1 MKLVY
6 NNPLKLFF
14 VLFLCIIDNAYSQ
27 SNLLV
32 NESLNG
38 SFSQGKM
45 EGSINKF
52 FTQDTYYLRNNFNVK
67 ILRLFNIKRDEGY
80 IISFS
85 DSTVTKINHKK
96 KRFAVYSFS
105 EFLEENKNNPQGGP
119 PQDDNNAE
127 NELNNGEEDLT
138 INISEEIEIL
148 NDFKARKAEIILNT
162 EEKSDLFI
170 WFSETT
176 LKSKTELIINKR
188 LKEMFDGSIPPNLG
202 MNAMDIPYDEYD
214 INTNA
219 LTIKFEAVSKEGT
232 FTYNLLGYSEHDL
245 LPDIFKVSE
254 KYRKVKKL

>member
-1 MKLVY
+1 VKPVY

-52 FTQDTYYLRNNFNVK
+52 FTQDTYYLRSDFNVK

-96 KRFAVYSFS
+96 KRFALYSFS
-105 EFLEENKNNPQGGP
+105 EFLEENKNNPQDGP
-119 PQDDNNAE
+119 PQDDNKAE
-127 NELNNGEEDLT
+127 NESNSDEEELT
-138 INISEEIEIL
+138 INISEKVEIL
-148 NDFKARKAEIILNT
+148 NGFKTRKAKVIVNA
-162 EEKSDLFI
+162 EEESDLFI
-170 WFSETT
+170 WFSEAT
-176 LKSKTELIINKR
+176 LKSKTELTINKK

-202 MNAMDIPYDEYD
+202 MNAMEIPYDEYD

-219 LTIKFEAVSKEGT
+219 LTIKFEAVSENGT
-232 FTYNLLGYSEHDL
+232 FTYNLLGYSEQDL
-245 LPDIFKVSE
+245 LPEIFKVSE

>member
-14 VLFLCIIDNAYSQ
+14 VVFLCIIDNAYSQ

-38 SFSQGKM
+38 SFSQGEM

-52 FTQDTYYLRNNFNVK
+52 FTQDTYYLRSNFNVK

-80 IISFS
+80 IVSFS
-85 DSTVTKINHKK
+85 DSTVTEINHKR
-96 KRFAVYSFS
+96 KRFAIYSFN

-119 PQDDNNAE
+119 SQDDDSTE
-127 NELNNGEEDLT
+127 NESNNDEEDLT
-138 INISEEIEIL
+138 ISISEEIEIL
-148 NDFKARKAEIILNT
+148 NDFETRKAEIIINN
-162 EEKSDLFI
+162 EEESELFI
-170 WFSETT
+170 WFSEAT

-188 LKEMFDGSIPPNLG
+188 LKEMFHGSIPPNFG
-202 MNAMDIPYDEYD
+202 VNAMDIPYDEYD
-214 INTNA
+214 INTKA
-219 LTIKFEAVSKEGT
+219 LTIKFEAISENGT
-232 FTYNLLGYSEHDL
+232 FTYNLLGYSEQEL
-245 LPDIFKVSE
+245 LPEIFKVSE

>member
-1 MKLVY
+1 VKLVY

-52 FTQDTYYLRNNFNVK
+52 FTQDTYYLRSNFNVK
-67 ILRLFNIKRDEGY
+67 ILKLFNIKRDEGY

-119 PQDDNNAE
+119 PQDDNSTE
-127 NELNNGEEDLT
+127 NESNSDEEDLT

-148 NDFKARKAEIILNT
+148 NDFKTRKAEIVVND
-162 EEKSDLFI
+162 EDESDLFI
-170 WFSETT
+170 WFSEST
-176 LKSKTELIINKR
+176 LKSNTELIINKR

-202 MNAMDIPYDEYD
+202 MNAMNIPYDEYD

-219 LTIKFEAVSKEGT
+219 LTIKFEAVSENGT
-232 FTYNLLGYSEHDL
+232 FTYNLLGYSEQDL
-245 LPDIFKVSE
+245 LPEIFKVSE

>member
-1 MKLVY
+1 MKPVY

-52 FTQDTYYLRNNFNVK
+52 FTQDTYYLRSDFNVK

-96 KRFAVYSFS
+96 KRFALYSFS
-105 EFLEENKNNPQGGP
+105 EFLEENKNNPQDGP
-119 PQDDNNAE
+119 PQDNNKAE
-127 NELNNGEEDLT
+127 NESNSDEEELT
-138 INISEEIEIL
+138 INISEKVEIL
-148 NDFKARKAEIILNT
+148 NGFKTRKAKVIVNA
-162 EEKSDLFI
+162 EEESDLFI
-170 WFSETT
+170 WFSEAT
-176 LKSKTELIINKR
+176 LKSKTELTINKK

-202 MNAMDIPYDEYD
+202 MNAMEIPYDEYD

-219 LTIKFEAVSKEGT
+219 LTIKFEAVSENGT
-232 FTYNLLGYSEHDL
+232 FTYNLLGYLEQDL
-245 LPDIFKVSE
+245 LPEIFKVSE

>member
-1 MKLVY
+1 MKPVY

-52 FTQDTYYLRNNFNVK
+52 FTQDTYYLRSDFNVK

-96 KRFAVYSFS
+96 KRFALYSFS
-105 EFLEENKNNPQGGP
+105 EFLEENKNNPQDGP
-119 PQDDNNAE
+119 PQDDNKAE
-127 NELNNGEEDLT
+127 NESNRDEEELT
-138 INISEEIEIL
+138 INISEKVEIL
-148 NDFKARKAEIILNT
+148 NGFKTRKAKVIVNA
-162 EEKSDLFI
+162 EEESDLFI
-170 WFSETT
+170 WFSEAT
-176 LKSKTELIINKR
+176 LKSKTELTINKK

-202 MNAMDIPYDEYD
+202 MNAMEIPYDEYD

-219 LTIKFEAVSKEGT
+219 LTIKFEAVSENGT
-232 FTYNLLGYSEHDL
+232 FTYNLLGYSEQDL
-245 LPDIFKVSE
+245 LPEIFKVSE

>member
-1 MKLVY
+1 MKPVY

-52 FTQDTYYLRNNFNVK
+52 FTQDTYYLRSDFNVK

-119 PQDDNNAE
+119 PQDDNKAE
-127 NELNNGEEDLT
+127 NESSNDEEDLT
-138 INISEEIEIL
+138 ISISEKVEIL
-148 NDFKARKAEIILNT
+148 NGFKTRKAKVIVNA
-162 EEKSDLFI
+162 EEESDLFI
-170 WFSETT
+170 WFSEAT
-176 LKSKTELIINKR
+176 LKSKTELTINKK

-202 MNAMDIPYDEYD
+202 MNAMEIPYDEYD

-219 LTIKFEAVSKEGT
+219 LTIKFEAVSENGT
-232 FTYNLLGYSEHDL
+232 FTYNLLGYSEQDL
-245 LPDIFKVSE
+245 LPEIFKVSE

>member
-1 MKLVY
+1 
-6 NNPLKLFF
+6 
-14 VLFLCIIDNAYSQ
+14 
-27 SNLLV
+27 
-32 NESLNG
+32 
-38 SFSQGKM
+38 M

-52 FTQDTYYLRNNFNVK
+52 FTQDTYYLRSNFNVK
-67 ILRLFNIKRDEGY
+67 ILKLFNIKRDEGY

-119 PQDDNNAE
+119 PQDDNSTE
-127 NELNNGEEDLT
+127 NESNSDEEDLT

-148 NDFKARKAEIILNT
+148 NDFKTRKAEIVVND
-162 EEKSDLFI
+162 EDESDLFI
-170 WFSETT
+170 WFSEST
-176 LKSKTELIINKR
+176 LKSNTELIINKR

-202 MNAMDIPYDEYD
+202 MNAMNIPYDEYD

-219 LTIKFEAVSKEGT
+219 LTIKFEAVSENGT
-232 FTYNLLGYSEHDL
+232 FTYNLLGYSEQDL
-245 LPDIFKVSE
+245 LPEIFKVSE

>member
-1 MKLVY
+1 MKPVY

-52 FTQDTYYLRNNFNVK
+52 FTQDTYYLRSDFNVK

-96 KRFAVYSFS
+96 KRFALYSFS
-105 EFLEENKNNPQGGP
+105 EFLEENKNNPQDGP
-119 PQDDNNAE
+119 PQDDNKAE
-127 NELNNGEEDLT
+127 NESNSDEEDLT
-138 INISEEIEIL
+138 INISEKVEIL
-148 NDFKARKAEIILNT
+148 NGFKTRKAKVIVNA
-162 EEKSDLFI
+162 EEESDLFI
-170 WFSETT
+170 WFSEAT
-176 LKSKTELIINKR
+176 LKSKTELTINKK

-202 MNAMDIPYDEYD
+202 MNAMEIPYDEYD

-219 LTIKFEAVSKEGT
+219 LTIKFEAVSKNGT
-232 FTYNLLGYSEHDL
+232 FTYNLLSYSEQDL

>member
-202 MNAMDIPYDEYD
+202 MNAMDIPYEEYD

>member
-1 MKLVY
+1 VKLVY

-176 LKSKTELIINKR
+176 LKSKTELIINKK
-188 LKEMFDGSIPPNLG
+188 LNEMFDGSIPPNLG

>member
-1 MKLVY
+1 VKLVY

-52 FTQDTYYLRNNFNVK
+52 FTQDTYYLRSNFNVK

-119 PQDDNNAE
+119 PQDDNSAE
-127 NELNNGEEDLT
+127 NESNSDEENLT

-148 NDFKARKAEIILNT
+148 NDFKTRKAEIVVND
-162 EEKSDLFI
+162 EDESDLFI
-170 WFSETT
+170 WFSEST
-176 LKSKTELIINKR
+176 LKSNTELIINKR

-219 LTIKFEAVSKEGT
+219 LTIKFEAVSENGT
-232 FTYNLLGYSEHDL
+232 FTYNLLGYSEQDL
-245 LPDIFKVSE
+245 LPEIFKVSE
-254 KYRKVKKL
+254 KYKKVKKL

>member
-232 FTYNLLGYSEHDL
+232 FTYNLLGYSEQDL
-245 LPDIFKVSE
+245 LPDIFKVSV

>member
-1 MKLVY
+1 MKPVY
-6 NNPLKLFF
+6 NYPLKLFF

-52 FTQDTYYLRNNFNVK
+52 FTQDTYYLRSDFNVK

-80 IISFS
+80 IISFG

-119 PQDDNNAE
+119 PQDNNKAE
-127 NELNNGEEDLT
+127 NESNSDEEDFT
-138 INISEEIEIL
+138 INISEEVEIL
-148 NDFKARKAEIILNT
+148 NGFKTRKAKIIVND

-188 LKEMFDGSIPPNLG
+188 LKEMFDGLIPPNLG

-219 LTIKFEAVSKEGT
+219 LTIKFEAVSENGT
-232 FTYNLLGYSEHDL
+232 FTYNLLGYSEQDL
-245 LPDIFKVSE
+245 LPEIFKVSE

>member
-52 FTQDTYYLRNNFNVK
+52 FTQDTYYLRSNFNVK
-67 ILRLFNIKRDEGY
+67 ILKLFNIKRDEGY

-119 PQDDNNAE
+119 PQDDNSTE
-127 NELNNGEEDLT
+127 NESNSDEEDLT

-148 NDFKARKAEIILNT
+148 NDFKTRKAEIVVND
-162 EEKSDLFI
+162 EDESDLFI
-170 WFSETT
+170 WFSEST
-176 LKSKTELIINKR
+176 LKSNTELIINKR

-202 MNAMDIPYDEYD
+202 LNAMNIPYDEYD

-219 LTIKFEAVSKEGT
+219 LTIKFEAVSENGT
-232 FTYNLLGYSEHDL
+232 FTYNLLGYSEQDL
-245 LPDIFKVSE
+245 LPEIFKVSE

>member
-1 MKLVY
+1 MNLVY

-52 FTQDTYYLRNNFNVK
+52 FTQDTYYLRSNFNVK
-67 ILRLFNIKRDEGY
+67 ILKLFNIKRDEGY

-119 PQDDNNAE
+119 PQDDNSTE
-127 NELNNGEEDLT
+127 NESNSDEEDLT

-148 NDFKARKAEIILNT
+148 NDFKTRKAEIVVND
-162 EEKSDLFI
+162 EDESDLFI
-170 WFSETT
+170 WFSEST
-176 LKSKTELIINKR
+176 LKSNTELIINKR

-202 MNAMDIPYDEYD
+202 MNAMNIPYDEYD

-219 LTIKFEAVSKEGT
+219 LTIKFEAVSENGT
-232 FTYNLLGYSEHDL
+232 FTYNLLGYSEQDL
-245 LPDIFKVSE
+245 LPEIFKVSE

>member
-1 MKLVY
+1 VKLVY

-52 FTQDTYYLRNNFNVK
+52 FTQDTYYLRSNFNVK

-119 PQDDNNAE
+119 PQDDNSTE
-127 NELNNGEEDLT
+127 NESNSDEEDLT

-148 NDFKARKAEIILNT
+148 NDFKTRKAEIVVND
-162 EEKSDLFI
+162 EDESDLFI
-170 WFSETT
+170 WFSEST
-176 LKSKTELIINKR
+176 LKSNTELIINKR

-202 MNAMDIPYDEYD
+202 MNAMNIPYDEYD

-219 LTIKFEAVSKEGT
+219 LTIKFEAVSENGT
-232 FTYNLLGYSEHDL
+232 FTYNLLGYSEQDL
-245 LPDIFKVSE
+245 LPEIFKVSE

>member
-6 NNPLKLFF
+6 NNPFKLFF
-14 VLFLCIIDNAYSQ
+14 ILFLCIIDNAYPQ
-27 SNLLV
+27 SNLLI

-52 FTQDTYYLRNNFNVK
+52 FTQDTYYLRSNFNVK
-67 ILRLFNIKRDEGY
+67 ILKLFNIKRDEGY

-119 PQDDNNAE
+119 PQDDNSTE
-127 NELNNGEEDLT
+127 NESNSDEEDLT

-148 NDFKARKAEIILNT
+148 NDFKTRKAEIFVND
-162 EEKSDLFI
+162 EDESDLFI
-170 WFSETT
+170 WFSEST
-176 LKSKTELIINKR
+176 LKSNTELIINKR

-202 MNAMDIPYDEYD
+202 MNAMNIPYDKYD

-219 LTIKFEAVSKEGT
+219 LTIKFEAVSENGT
-232 FTYNLLGYSEHDL
+232 FTYNLLGYSEQDL
-245 LPDIFKVSE
+245 LPEIFKVSE

>member
-52 FTQDTYYLRNNFNVK
+52 FTQDTYYLRSNFNVK

-105 EFLEENKNNPQGGP
+105 EFLEENKNNPQSGP
-119 PQDDNNAE
+119 PQDDNSTE
-127 NELNNGEEDLT
+127 NESNSDEEDLT
-138 INISEEIEIL
+138 INIREEIEIL
-148 NDFKARKAEIILNT
+148 NDFKTRKAEIVVND
-162 EEKSDLFI
+162 EDESDLFI
-170 WFSETT
+170 WFSEST
-176 LKSKTELIINKR
+176 LKSNTELIINKR

-202 MNAMDIPYDEYD
+202 MNAMNIPYNEYD

-219 LTIKFEAVSKEGT
+219 LTIKFEAVSENGT
-232 FTYNLLGYSEHDL
+232 FTYNLLGYSEQDL
-245 LPDIFKVSE
+245 LPEIFKVSE

>member
-52 FTQDTYYLRNNFNVK
+52 FTQDTYYLRSNFNVK
-67 ILRLFNIKRDEGY
+67 ILKLFNIKRDEGY

-119 PQDDNNAE
+119 PQDDNSTE
-127 NELNNGEEDLT
+127 NESNSDEEDLT

-148 NDFKARKAEIILNT
+148 NDFKTRKAEIVVNN
-162 EEKSDLFI
+162 EDESDLFI
-170 WFSETT
+170 WFSEST
-176 LKSKTELIINKR
+176 LKSNTELIINKR

-202 MNAMDIPYDEYD
+202 MNAMNIPYDEYD

-219 LTIKFEAVSKEGT
+219 LTIKFEAVSENGT
-232 FTYNLLGYSEHDL
+232 FTYNLLGYSEQDL
-245 LPDIFKVSE
+245 LPEIFKVSE

>member
-1 MKLVY
+1 MKPVY

-14 VLFLCIIDNAYSQ
+14 VLFLCIINNAYSQ

-52 FTQDTYYLRNNFNVK
+52 FTQDTYYLRSDFNVK

-105 EFLEENKNNPQGGP
+105 EFLEENKNNPQDGP
-119 PQDDNNAE
+119 PQDDNKAE
-127 NELNNGEEDLT
+127 NESNSDEEDLT
-138 INISEEIEIL
+138 INISEKVEIL
-148 NDFKARKAEIILNT
+148 NGFKTRKAKVIVNA
-162 EEKSDLFI
+162 EEESDLFI
-170 WFSETT
+170 WFSEAT
-176 LKSKTELIINKR
+176 LKSQTELTINKK

-202 MNAMDIPYDEYD
+202 MNAMEIPYDEYD

-219 LTIKFEAVSKEGT
+219 LTIKFEAVSKNGT
-232 FTYNLLGYSEHDL
+232 FTYNLLGYSEQDL
-245 LPDIFKVSE
+245 LPEIFKVSE

>member
-1 MKLVY
+1 MKPVY

-52 FTQDTYYLRNNFNVK
+52 FTQDTYYLRNDFNVK

-96 KRFAVYSFS
+96 KRYAVYSFS
-105 EFLEENKNNPQGGP
+105 EFLEENKNNPQGGS

-176 LKSKTELIINKR
+176 LKSKKELIINKK
-188 LKEMFDGSIPPNLG
+188 LNEMFDGSIPPNLG

>member
-1 MKLVY
+1 MKPVY

-52 FTQDTYYLRNNFNVK
+52 FTQDTYYLRSDFNVK

-119 PQDDNNAE
+119 PQDDNTAE
-127 NELNNGEEDLT
+127 NESNSDEEDLT
-138 INISEEIEIL
+138 INISEKVEIL
-148 NDFKARKAEIILNT
+148 NGFKTRKAKVIVNA
-162 EEKSDLFI
+162 EEESDLFI

-176 LKSKTELIINKR
+176 LKSKTELTINKK

-219 LTIKFEAVSKEGT
+219 LTIKFEAVSENGT
-232 FTYNLLGYSEHDL
+232 FTYNLLGYSEQDL
-245 LPDIFKVSE
+245 LPEIFKVSE

>member
-1 MKLVY
+1 MKPVY

-52 FTQDTYYLRNNFNVK
+52 FTQDTYYLRSDFNVK

-96 KRFAVYSFS
+96 KRFALYSFS
-105 EFLEENKNNPQGGP
+105 EFLEENKNNPQDGP
-119 PQDDNNAE
+119 PQDDNKAE
-127 NELNNGEEDLT
+127 NESNSDEEELT
-138 INISEEIEIL
+138 INISEKVEIL
-148 NDFKARKAEIILNT
+148 NGFKTRKAKVIVNA
-162 EEKSDLFI
+162 EEESDLFI
-170 WFSETT
+170 WFSEAT
-176 LKSKTELIINKR
+176 LKSKTELTINKK

-202 MNAMDIPYDEYD
+202 MNAMEIPYDEYD

-219 LTIKFEAVSKEGT
+219 LTIKFEAVSGNGT
-232 FTYNLLGYSEHDL
+232 FTYNLLSYSEQDL
-245 LPDIFKVSE
+245 LPEIFKVSE

>member
-1 MKLVY
+1 VKLVY
-6 NNPLKLFF
+6 NNHLKLFF

-119 PQDDNNAE
+119 PQDENNAE

-232 FTYNLLGYSEHDL
+232 FTYNLLGYSEQDL
-245 LPDIFKVSE
+245 LPDIFKVSD

>member
-1 MKLVY
+1 MKPVY
-6 NNPLKLFF
+6 NNTLKLFF
-14 VLFLCIIDNAYSQ
+14 VLFLCIIDNVYSQ

-52 FTQDTYYLRNNFNVK
+52 FTQDTYYLRSDFNVK

-96 KRFAVYSFS
+96 KRFALYSFS
-105 EFLEENKNNPQGGP
+105 EFLEENKNNPQDGP
-119 PQDDNNAE
+119 PQDDNKAE
-127 NELNNGEEDLT
+127 NESNSDEEELT
-138 INISEEIEIL
+138 INISEKVEIL
-148 NDFKARKAEIILNT
+148 NGFKTRKAKVIVNA
-162 EEKSDLFI
+162 EEESDLFI
-170 WFSETT
+170 WFSEAT
-176 LKSKTELIINKR
+176 LKSKTELTINKK

-202 MNAMDIPYDEYD
+202 MNAMEIPYDEYD

-219 LTIKFEAVSKEGT
+219 LTIKFEAVSENGT
-232 FTYNLLGYSEHDL
+232 FTYNLLGYSEQDL
-245 LPDIFKVSE
+245 LPEIFKVSE

>member
-52 FTQDTYYLRNNFNVK
+52 FTQDTYYLRSNFNVK
-67 ILRLFNIKRDEGY
+67 ILKLFNIKRDEGY

-96 KRFAVYSFS
+96 KRFAVYSFN
-105 EFLEENKNNPQGGP
+105 EFLEQGINDSQGGP
-119 PQDDNNAE
+119 PQENLDEE
-127 NELNNGEEDLT
+127 NESNNSESVE
-138 INISEEIEIL
+138 INISDEIEIL
-148 NDFKARKAEIILNT
+148 NKFETRKAEIVINND
-162 EEKSDLFI
+162 EESSLFI
-170 WFSETT
+170 WFSETN
-176 LKSKTELIINKR
+176 LRSQTELKINER
-188 LKEMFDGSIPPNLG
+188 LKQLFNGSIPPDLG
-202 MNAMDIPYDEYD
+202 LNAMDIPYDEYD
-214 INTNA
+214 ININA
-219 LTIKFEAVSKEGT
+219 LTIKFQALSENGT
-232 FTYNLLGYSEHDL
+232 FTYNLLEYLEQKQ
-245 LPDIFKVSE
+245 LPEIFKIS
-254 KYRKVKKL
+254 KNYKKVKKL

>member
-52 FTQDTYYLRNNFNVK
+52 FTQDTYYLRNNFYVK

-127 NELNNGEEDLT
+127 NELNNSEEDLT

-176 LKSKTELIINKR
+176 LKSKTELIINKK

>member
-1 MKLVY
+1 MLHSKTFIY
-6 NNPLKLFF
+6 W
-14 VLFLCIIDNAYSQ
+14 VLFI
-27 SNLLV
+27 
-32 NESLNG
+32 
-38 SFSQGKM
+38 
-45 EGSINKF
+45 
-52 FTQDTYYLRNNFNVK
+52 NVK

-119 PQDDNNAE
+119 PQDDNSAE
-127 NELNNGEEDLT
+127 NESNSDEEDLT

-148 NDFKARKAEIILNT
+148 NDFKTRKAEIIVND
-162 EEKSDLFI
+162 EEESDLFI
-170 WFSETT
+170 WFSEAT
-176 LKSKTELIINKR
+176 LKSQTELIINKR

-219 LTIKFEAVSKEGT
+219 LTIKFEAVSQNGT
-232 FTYNLLGYSEHDL
+232 FTYNLLGYSEQDL
-245 LPDIFKVSE
+245 LPEIFKVSE

>member
-232 FTYNLLGYSEHDL
+232 FTYNLLGYSEQDL

>member
-1 MKLVY
+1 MKPVY

-52 FTQDTYYLRNNFNVK
+52 FTQDTYYLRSNFNVK
-67 ILRLFNIKRDEGY
+67 ILKLFNIKRDEGY

-105 EFLEENKNNPQGGP
+105 EFLEENKNKPQGGP
-119 PQDDNNAE
+119 PQDDNSTE
-127 NELNNGEEDLT
+127 NESNSDEEDLT

-148 NDFKARKAEIILNT
+148 NDFKTRKAEIVVND
-162 EEKSDLFI
+162 EDESDLFI
-170 WFSETT
+170 WFSEST
-176 LKSKTELIINKR
+176 LKSNTELIINKR

-202 MNAMDIPYDEYD
+202 MNAMNIPYDEYD

-219 LTIKFEAVSKEGT
+219 LTIKFEAVSENGT
-232 FTYNLLGYSEHDL
+232 FTYNLLGYSEQDL
-245 LPDIFKVSE
+245 LPEIFKVSE